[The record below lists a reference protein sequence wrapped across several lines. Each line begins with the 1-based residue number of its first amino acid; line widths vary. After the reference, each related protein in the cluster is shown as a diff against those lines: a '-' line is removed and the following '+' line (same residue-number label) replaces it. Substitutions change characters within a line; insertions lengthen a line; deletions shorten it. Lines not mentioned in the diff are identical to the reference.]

1 MHNTITDATVY
12 VTDCQSA
19 LDALQALPWPF
30 STSSETDL
38 LLSTAEKLKPHRFV
52 RLVNELRKDA
62 SCARKQTALRIWFED
77 CQATVACFG
86 DLPRLPTISAE
97 SIAAELAA
105 VANNYDEV
113 DVQLDPLP
121 GNGYRLCFAATTKTD
136 VVLLAPIEGRVGEVN
151 LGKMRMSINFCF
163 PCFNDCRNV
172 FFRVVAKTPVF
183 HRCRSENERTY
194 SHPNVYACDNSAT
207 LFALDDNICLG
218 AGVNAAERSAIGY
231 RLLDAFDIMDCV
243 LRTHSNNPYK
253 HIGNWLGV
261 TQACGHP
268 SAAPTRCTCG
278 VTSCAL
284 CAQRICD
291 FCRKRAC
298 ACCLTHTSI
307 FPGSV
312 ERELRELYE
321 THGLPYSHTK
331 QLCHDCYNVLYYT
344 HDAHPDRVR
353 LCTAVLNNIRT
364 GLENKTITTNIGRS
378 DQRENLFIPDSE
390 LIEEYLAMKQGTAQ

>member
-1 MHNTITDATVY
+1 MQNAITSY
-12 VTDCQSA
+12 WSA
-19 LDALQALPWPF
+19 LAALQALPWPF

-38 LLSTAEKLKPHRFV
+38 LLSAAKKLKPHRFV

-62 SCARKQTALRIWFED
+62 SCARKQTALRIWFAD
-77 CQATVACFG
+77 CQATVACIG
-86 DLPRLPTISAE
+86 NLPRLPTISAE

-113 DVQLDPLP
+113 DVQLDPFP
-121 GNGYRLCFAATTKTD
+121 GNCYRLCFAATTKTD

-151 LGKMRMSINFCF
+151 LGKMRMSINFRF
-163 PCFNDCRNV
+163 PRLDDYKNV

-183 HRCRSENERTY
+183 HQCRSENERAY
-194 SHPNVYACDNSAT
+194 VHPNVYACNNSAT

-218 AGVNAAERSAIGY
+218 AGVDAAERAAIDY
-231 RLLDAFDIMDCV
+231 RLLDVFDIMDCV

-253 HIGNWLGV
+253 HIGNWLGT

-278 VTSCAL
+278 VTTCAL

-298 ACCLTHTSI
+298 ACCLTYTSRNVL
-307 FPGSV
+307 GSI

-321 THGLPYSHTK
+321 THGLPYVNTRT
-331 QLCHDCYNVLYYT
+331 LCNDCYNVFNYT
-344 HDAHPDRVR
+344 HDDHPDRLR
-353 LCTAVLNNIRT
+353 LCTTGLNNIRT

-378 DQRENLFIPDSE
+378 DQLDSLFIPDSE